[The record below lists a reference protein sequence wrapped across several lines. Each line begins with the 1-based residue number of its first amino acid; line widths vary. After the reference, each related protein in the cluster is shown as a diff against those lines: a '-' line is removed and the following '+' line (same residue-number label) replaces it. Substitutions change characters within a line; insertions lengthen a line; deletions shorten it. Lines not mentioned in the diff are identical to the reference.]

1 MVGTTKEVL
10 LVPLKWQP
18 IHGYYHQTLFRSWFE
33 NWLVSH
39 LPKLLSQSK
48 WLKNE
53 HDVCIGDVVLFL
65 KNDNPLNDTYQYG
78 VVKELFPGNDGKTR
92 KVTVPYVNA
101 SETTPRETLRA
112 VRELV
117 VILKEEEQNIF
128 F

>member
-1 MVGTTKEVL
+1 M
-10 LVPLKWQP
+10 
-18 IHGYYHQTLFRSWFE
+18 
-33 NWLVSH
+33 VSH